1 MAREQ
6 VIRRMIRLSRRAAL
20 RVGASMSAAAAGL
33 AIGATAPTPTP
44 ALALPMGWRKE
55 HIDVGFI
62 PVGAVSI
69 VRAGSG
75 PPQRGDAYFNEGTM
89 FAEVTPTGEGRGPQI
104 GMYRCFGPWVSAST
118 DLTVAENRFTVVE
131 YQFFDRGLI
140 TGLINEGGSDGSA
153 HIGAV
158 HGGTGDF
165 TGALGTFR
173 QMPIGGPPATAVPVQ
188 FDLLLPDLS

>member
-1 MAREQ
+1 MAQEQ
-6 VIRRMIRLSRRAAL
+6 VIRSVFRFSRRAAL
-20 RVGASMSAAAAGL
+20 CLSARMSAVAAGI
-33 AIGATAPTPTP
+33 AIGALGSTPTS
-44 ALALPMGWRKE
+44 AVAAPMGWRKE
-55 HIDVGFI
+55 HLDVGFI

-75 PPQRGDAYFNEGTM
+75 PPQRGDTYFNEGKIH
-89 FAEVTPTGEGRGPQI
+89 ADVTDTGEGVGPQI
-104 GMYRCFGPWVSAST
+104 GVYRCFGPWVSAST
-118 DLTVAENRFTVVE
+118 ETTLPENRFTVVE
-131 YQFFDRGLI
+131 YHLFDRGLI

-165 TGALGTFR
+165 VGALGTFR
-173 QMPIGGPPATAVPVQ
+173 QMLLGNPTVAVKAP

>member
-6 VIRRMIRLSRRAAL
+6 VIRRMFRLSRRAAL
-20 RVGASMSAAAAGL
+20 RLGASMSAAAAGL
-33 AIGATAPTPTP
+33 AIGATASTPTP
-44 ALALPMGWRKE
+44 ASALPMGWRKE

-62 PVGAVSI
+62 PIGAVSI

-75 PPQRGDAYFNEGTM
+75 PPQRGDAYFNEGTIY
-89 FAEVTPTGEGRGPQI
+89 AEVTPTGETRGPQI
-104 GMYRCFGPWVSAST
+104 GIYRCFGPWVSAST
-118 DLTVAENRFTVVE
+118 DTSLPENRFTVVE
-131 YQFFDRGLI
+131 YQLFDRGLI
-140 TGLINEGGSDGSA
+140 TGLINEGGADGSA

-173 QMPIGGPPATAVPVQ
+173 QVIHGTPAVAVQVP

>member
-1 MAREQ
+1 MAQEQ
-6 VIRRMIRLSRRAAL
+6 VIRKMIRLSRRAAL
-20 RVGASMSAAAAGL
+20 RVGASMGAAAAGL
-33 AIGATAPTPTP
+33 AIGAMRPTPTP
-44 ALALPMGWRKE
+44 AFALPVGWRRE
-55 HIDVGFI
+55 HLDVGFI

-75 PPQRGDAYFNEGTM
+75 PPQRGDAYFNEGQIY
-89 FAEVTPTGEGRGPQI
+89 ADVTPTGEGQGPQM

-118 DLTVAENRFTVVE
+118 DTTLPENRFTVVE
-131 YQFFDRGLI
+131 YHIFDRGLI

-173 QMPIGGPPATAVPVQ
+173 QILLGSPTVAVKVP